1 MQRPTIFIQPSFTS
15 RYEAAVADPEG
26 VHWVPWNP
34 SFEGLPSK
42 ILCANV
48 LTLEL
53 RTLVA
58 MPDVQ
63 NFFHKALAVII
74 AKAQH
79 LYFRRK
85 LLASSIE

>member
-1 MQRPTIFIQPSFTS
+1 MNQCSTNIVFSSFFQGQTP
-15 RYEAAVADPEG
+15 RAHRVGNPVADPEG

-53 RTLVA
+53 CTL
-58 MPDVQ
+58 
-63 NFFHKALAVII
+63 
-74 AKAQH
+74 AQ
-79 LYFRRK
+79 
-85 LLASSIE
+85 

>member
-1 MQRPTIFIQPSFTS
+1 MVVTV
-15 RYEAAVADPEG
+15 AAVLLESPVADPEG

-53 RTLVA
+53 RTL
-58 MPDVQ
+58 
-63 NFFHKALAVII
+63 
-74 AKAQH
+74 
-79 LYFRRK
+79 
-85 LLASSIE
+85 ASK